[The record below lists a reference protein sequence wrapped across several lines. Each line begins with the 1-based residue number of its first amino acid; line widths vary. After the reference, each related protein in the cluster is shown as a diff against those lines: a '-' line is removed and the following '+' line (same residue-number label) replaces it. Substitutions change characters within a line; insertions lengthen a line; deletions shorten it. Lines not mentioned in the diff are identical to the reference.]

1 MNPSVR
7 HDAGVFNESHTDE
20 RRMKVLAIDTATE
33 RCSVALRI
41 DGDTIE
47 RAVDTPRGHADLILP
62 MVEALLTEAGVTLR
76 QLDGIA
82 YGRGPGGFTGVR
94 IAVGV
99 VQGLAFGAGLP
110 TAGVSNLAAVAQQV
124 APPGGRVLV
133 CMDARMGE
141 VYWSSFQQDPQTG
154 LVAALE
160 AELVGPPESVV
171 PTATGF
177 TLLAGTGLRAYPQI
191 AAAFAGANVLA
202 DTLPRARDIAFIGEA
217 ELRSGRGIA
226 AAEAQPVYVRDQ
238 VAVAKRM

>member
-1 MNPSVR
+1 
-7 HDAGVFNESHTDE
+7 
-20 RRMKVLAIDTATE
+20 MKVLAIDTATE

-47 RAVDTPRGHADLILP
+47 RNVDTPRGHADLILP
-62 MVEALLTEAGVTLR
+62 MVDALLTEAGVTLR

-99 VQGLAFGAGLP
+99 VQGLAFGAELP

-141 VYWSSFQQDPQTG
+141 VYWSSFQHDPQTG

-160 AELVGPPESVV
+160 AELVGPPDSVV
-171 PTATGF
+171 PTATGI

-191 AAAFAGANVLA
+191 AAAFAGTLANVLP
-202 DTLPRARDIAFIGEA
+202 DILPRARDIAFIGEA
-217 ELRSGRGIA
+217 ELRLGRGVA